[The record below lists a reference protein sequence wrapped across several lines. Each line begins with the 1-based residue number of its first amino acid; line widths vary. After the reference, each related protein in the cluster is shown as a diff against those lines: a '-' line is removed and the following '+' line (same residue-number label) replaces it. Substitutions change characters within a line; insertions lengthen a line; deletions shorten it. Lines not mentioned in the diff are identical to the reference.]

1 MDEDYTVEP
10 IAIVGMAARVP
21 GAGDTSTF
29 WRNLV
34 DGVESVTQFTEAEQL
49 ARGAAPDELADPG
62 WVNAGPAL
70 EAADCFDA
78 PLFGFTAQE
87 ASVTDPQHRLFMEL
101 AHTALED
108 SGHDPGQFDG
118 TIGVYAGTGG
128 NGYHWKNL
136 MHNERVRTALAGG
149 LTMSTGNSPNYVGT
163 LVSYRMNLRGPSM
176 TVHTAC
182 STSLVTLHLAC
193 EALRNGECD
202 LALSGGVSVEHPY
215 AIGYVGVE
223 GFMSP
228 DARVRPFDAGAN
240 GTVWGSGGGV
250 LVLKRLS
257 EAVAD
262 GDTIRAVV
270 LGNAVNNDGSDK
282 VGFSAPSVMG
292 QAEVIAQAVA
302 MAGVEPRTISYVE
315 AHGTGTAIGD
325 PIEVAALS
333 TAYGAGTTDR
343 GWCGIGSVKSNIGHL
358 SQAAGVV
365 SVIKA
370 VLAMEHGLIPPTINY
385 ERPNPAIDFADSP
398 FYVASTLTKWETDGG
413 PRQAG
418 VSSFGIGG
426 TNAHIILAEAPRVPA
441 TPAEPRA
448 RLLRL
453 SARTPEAL
461 AAAAGRLADHLTA
474 FPDADLAD
482 VSHTLRIGR
491 TARAHRATLVATDP
505 ADAVRGLRDAKR
517 LRTGEAPAKTPP
529 VAFLFTGQGSQY
541 VGMGA
546 ELYRSEPVFAAA
558 VDECAALLPDLDV
571 RALLFTDERLGE
583 TRFTQPALFV
593 LEYALAKVWESFGV
607 RPAAMIGHSIGE
619 YVAATLAGVFALPDA
634 LRLVATRG
642 ALMQSMPAGAML
654 AVQKDATELADLLP
668 ADVTIATINAPGS
681 CVVAG
686 TVEAVEAFAATLKA
700 AKIGSKALRTSHAFH
715 SAMMDPILDE
725 YAAAVAAVPRTAPTV
740 PFLSNVTGDWITD
753 EQACDPAYWAA
764 QLRQPVRFADCVATL
779 LARGEHALVEV
790 GPGRQ
795 LSGLV
800 RMRLPKGSAAPLTSL
815 PGPGDSATDST
826 VMLGSAGALWNV
838 GIGDGPDSQGRR
850 VPLPEYPYERKK
862 HWVDADPID
871 AGSTARPV
879 RRGPLPLEEWFAVP
893 TWKQL
898 PSAPGTADLT
908 GCALFVAGPRG
919 EALLAALRA
928 AAVAVTEVR
937 PGDAFAATDTGFVI
951 RPGERADYE
960 ALVAAL
966 DTDAFVHAYA
976 LDAEPAGTDIAAAW
990 SAQERGFFS
999 VLHLTQALAGAQRTE
1014 GVRLDLLSA
1023 GTADVTGADLTSP
1036 EHATL
1041 DGLARVLPLEL
1052 PGLTV
1057 RRIDAGP
1064 DTRPDALVAELARV
1078 ADPEV
1083 ALRSGRRWA
1092 QDYAQVSL
1100 PAGESAA
1107 GLRDGGTYLITGG
1120 LGGIGITLAE
1130 ELAHRARA
1138 RLVLLSRSGLP
1149 PRAEWAGHVATHGA
1163 TDRTGRAIAAIERME
1178 QLGSEVLVVAADVT
1192 DPEALGLLRTEL
1204 GRLDGIVHA
1213 AGLAGGGMAEIK
1225 DHDTARGVLAP
1236 KLAGTLALAAAFGDA
1251 PLDFVVLCSS
1261 VTSVSGG
1268 FGQVDYCAANAFLD
1282 AYARSG
1288 LGFGARVLSQN
1299 WGGWAEVGMAAET
1312 AAPAGFRAGVR
1323 SAFAERVSAGT
1334 HWLLE
1339 EHRIGGVPVV
1349 PGTGHL
1355 EYVRTALSTVERPGP
1370 EHVVELR
1377 DVAFLEPMAV
1387 PDGTASEY
1395 RVELDGDEF
1404 RVVGRRDGRDTAHV
1418 TGTGGWVLAPAAP
1431 LDVAG
1436 IRARTRQ
1443 VATPEGDRVSLLA
1456 FGPRWDSLRE
1466 VYAGPDEELALIEAP
1481 EAALVDLDRWVLHP
1495 ALLDVATAFGSR
1507 GEGSYLPLGYGTVTV
1522 HAPLPAR
1529 FLSHLKY
1536 ADQGAG
1542 EIIAADVTL
1551 ADLDGRVL
1559 VSITDFVLRRVDGA
1573 AVSGNL
1579 TGAGAGAGASS
1590 SGPAGDPASTS
1601 GPAAGSRVAPGAG
1614 TAATWGIRPVDG
1626 AEAFCR
1632 TLATDLGPQVV
1643 IHQAT
1648 VADLIAGTREVTT
1661 DTVEEGGA
1669 GGAGGRAVSSEGG
1682 APTTELEGQVAQVWR
1697 DVLGVEHVGVDD
1709 DFFDLGG
1716 NSLVAVQ
1723 LISYLRKAVNVR
1735 LPMRELFEAP
1745 TVAGLAVVIER
1756 IRAEKSAPEA
1766 PTTIPR
1772 LARG

>member
-21 GAGDTSTF
+21 GAADTAAF

-34 DGVESVTQFTEAEQL
+34 DGVESVTRYTDVEQL
-49 ARGAAPDELADPG
+49 ARGVAAHELADPG
-62 WVNAGPAL
+62 WVSASPVL

-78 PLFGFTAQE
+78 GLFGFTPQE

-101 AHTALED
+101 SHTALED
-108 SGHDPGQFDG
+108 AGYDPARYDG
-118 TIGVYAGTGG
+118 VIGVYAGSGG
-128 NGYHWKNL
+128 NSYHWMNL
-136 MHNERVRTALAGG
+136 WKNERVRTALGGG

-163 LVSYRMNLRGPSM
+163 LVSYTLNLRGPSM

-202 LALSGGVSVEHPY
+202 VALAGGVSIEHPY
-215 AIGYVGVE
+215 GVGYVGVE
-223 GFMSP
+223 GFLSP
-228 DARVRPFDAGAN
+228 DAHVRPFDAGAN

-257 EAVAD
+257 EALAD
-262 GDTIRAVV
+262 GDTVRAMV

-282 VGFSAPSVMG
+282 VGFSAPSVAG

-302 MAGVEPRTISYVE
+302 MAGVPPRDISYVE

-333 TAYGAGTTDR
+333 TAYGMGTTDR

-365 SVIKA
+365 AVIKT
-370 VLAMEHGLIPPTINY
+370 VLALEHGLIPPTVNY
-385 ERPNPAIDFADSP
+385 ERPNPAIDFDDSP

-426 TNAHIILAEAPRVPA
+426 TNAHVILAEAPAPTVPPA
-441 TPAEPRA
+441 PAESTP

-461 AAAAGRLADHLTA
+461 AAAAGRLADHLDRH
-474 FPDADLAD
+474 PDLDLAD

-491 TARAHRATLVATDP
+491 TARKHRATVVATDP
-505 ADAVRGLRDAKR
+505 ADAARGLRDAKR
-517 LRTGEAPAKTPP
+517 LRTGEAPSATQP

-558 VDECAALLPDLDV
+558 VDDCAALLGDLDV

-593 LEYALAKVWESFGV
+593 LEYALAKVWEHWGV

-619 YVAATLAGVFALPDA
+619 YVAATVAGVFALPDA

-654 AVQKDATELADLLP
+654 AVQKDPAALADLLP
-668 ADVTIATINAPGS
+668 DDVTIATVNAPGS

-686 TVEAVEAFAATLKA
+686 TTEAVEAFAGTLKA
-700 AKIGSKALRTSHAFH
+700 ARIGHKALRTSHAFH

-725 YAAAVAAVPRTAPTV
+725 FTAAVAAVPRNAPRV

-753 EQACDPAYWAA
+753 AQATDPAYWAA

-779 LARGEHALVEV
+779 LAKGQHTLLEV

-800 RMRLPKGSAAPLTSL
+800 RMRLPKGSPAPLTSL
-815 PGPGDSATDST
+815 PGPGEPAGDTATI
-826 VMLGSAGALWNV
+826 LGSAGALWTA
-838 GIGDGPDSQGRR
+838 GIGDGPGSGGRR
-850 VPLPEYPYERKK
+850 VPLPAYPYERKK
-862 HWVDADPID
+862 HWVDADPEGESG
-871 AGSTARPV
+871 AARPV
-879 RRGPLPLEEWFAVP
+879 RRGPLPVDEWFAVP
-893 TWKQL
+893 TWQQL
-898 PSAPGTADLT
+898 PAVT
-908 GCALFVAGPRG
+908 GPAATTGRVLFLDGPRG
-919 EALLAALRA
+919 EELLAALRA
-928 AAVAVTEVR
+928 ARVPVTEVR
-937 PGDAFAATDTGFVI
+937 PGPAFAATDRGFVL
-951 RPGERADYE
+951 RSGERADYE
-960 ALVAAL
+960 ALVAAV
-966 DTDAFVHAYA
+966 DASTFTHTFA
-976 LDAEPAGTDIAAAW
+976 LDARPAGTDIAAAW
-990 SAQERGFFS
+990 SAQKAGFFS
-999 VLHLTQALAGAQRTE
+999 ALHLAQALAAAGRTD
-1014 GVRLDLLSA
+1014 GVLLDLVSA
-1023 GTADVTGADLTSP
+1023 GTADVTGPDLTCP

-1057 RRIDAGP
+1057 RRIDADP
-1064 DTRPDALVAELARV
+1064 ATTPAALAAELCAGRE
-1078 ADPEV
+1078 PEV
-1083 ALRSGRRWA
+1083 ALRGRRRHA
-1092 QDYAQVSL
+1092 QNYAQVTL

-1107 GLRDGGTYLITGG
+1107 GLREGGTYLITGG

-1130 ELAHRARA
+1130 ELAHRVRA

-1149 PRAEWAGHVATHGA
+1149 PRAEWAGHVAEHGV
-1163 TDRTGRAIAAIERME
+1163 TDRVGRSIVAIERME
-1178 QLGSEVLVVAADVT
+1178 RSGAEVLVVAADAI
-1192 DPEALGLLRTEL
+1192 DPAALRALRAEL
-1204 GRLDGIVHA
+1204 GRVDGIVHA
-1213 AGLAGGGMAEIK
+1213 AGLPGGGMAEVK
-1225 DHDTARGVLAP
+1225 EHAVAVGVLEP

-1251 PLDFVVLCSS
+1251 ELDFVVLCSS

-1288 LGFGARVLSQN
+1288 LGFGGARVLSQN
-1299 WGGWAEVGMAAET
+1299 WGGWAEVGMAAEV
-1312 AAPAGFRAGVR
+1312 AAPAGFRSGTR
-1323 SAFAERVSAGT
+1323 SAFSERLSAGT
-1334 HWLLE
+1334 HWVLD
-1339 EHRIGGVPVV
+1339 EHRIAGVPVV
-1349 PGTGHL
+1349 PGTAHL
-1355 EYVRTALSTVERPGP
+1355 EFVRGALAAGAPAD
-1370 EHVVELR
+1370 HVVQLR
-1377 DVAFLEPMAV
+1377 DVAFLEPMSV
-1387 PDGTASEY
+1387 PDGETAEY
-1395 RVELDGDEF
+1395 RVELVDDEF
-1404 RVVGRRDGRDTAHV
+1404 RVIGRRAGKDTTHV
-1418 TGTGGWVLAPAAP
+1418 TGTGGTVPAPAAH
-1431 LDVAG
+1431 LDVPG
-1436 IRARTRQ
+1436 IRARTRRI
-1443 VATPEGDRVSLLA
+1443 TRPEGDRVSLLS
-1456 FGPRWDSLRE
+1456 FGPRWDSLGE
-1466 VYAGPDEELALIEAP
+1466 VSANAEEELALIEAP
-1481 EAALVDLDRWVLHP
+1481 EAALADLDRWVLHP

-1529 FLSHLKY
+1529 FLSHLRY
-1536 ADQGAG
+1536 ADEGTG
-1542 EIIAADVTL
+1542 EVISTDVTL

-1559 VSITDFVLRRVDGA
+1559 VSITDFVLRRVDRA
-1573 AVSGNL
+1573 AVSDNV
-1579 TGAGAGAGASS
+1579 AARPAPARAEVPARAEAP
-1590 SGPAGDPASTS
+1590 SG
-1601 GPAAGSRVAPGAG
+1601 
-1614 TAATWGIRPVDG
+1614 WGIRPVDG

-1648 VADLIAGTREVTT
+1648 VADLIAGTRQVTT
-1661 DTVEEGGA
+1661 DTVQEGRTGGA
-1669 GGAGGRAVSSEGG
+1669 DQRAGSAGGNG
-1682 APTTELEGQVAQVWR
+1682 PITDLEATVAEVWR
-1697 DVLGVEHVGVDD
+1697 DVLGVDDLGVDD
-1709 DFFDLGG
+1709 DFFELGG

-1723 LISYLRKAVNVR
+1723 LISYLRKTVNVR

-1745 TVAGLAVVIER
+1745 TVAGLALVIER
-1756 IRAEKSAPEA
+1756 IRAEESGPQTPAV
-1766 PTTIPR
+1766 TIPR
-1772 LARG
+1772 QARD